1 MEHIIPGRVQMLG
14 GPAEGIVVLRVED
27 DRVAAD
33 QSEVVGELL
42 GRCILSALE
51 LTAHRAKVHWVG
63 DHGAVRGLRV
73 LVDWLRK
80 PAQRIEP
87 RELIE
92 RVLEAPIQR
101 AALAVT
107 AAVHLGTGWYVEV
120 DPSYTRRRRRR
131 HRLALL
137 LGRPPGRAGRAGR
150 RAHHRRR
157 GEWRSVGATSGL
169 GRVSRAGA
177 GASLDELVDDRRRQG
192 PARTLGAQHA
202 AAVRWPPLQRA
213 RAPAAILDGV
223 RAPYAEQLPLAPAR
237 LMSPWAL
244 ERSSGSFDRPVAS
257 KL

>member
-1 MEHIIPGRVQMLG
+1 M
-14 GPAEGIVVLRVED
+14 LRVED

-33 QSEVVGELL
+33 QSEIVGELL
-42 GRCILSALE
+42 GRCIPSALE

-63 DHGAVRGLRV
+63 DHSAVRGLRV
-73 LVDWLRK
+73 LVDWLRE
-80 PAQRIEP
+80 PAKRIKP

-92 RVLEAPIQR
+92 CVLEAPIQR

-107 AAVHLGTGWYVEV
+107 AAVHLGTGRYVEI
-120 DPSYTRRRRRR
+120 DPSHTRRRRRR

-150 RAHHRRR
+150 RAHHRGRGR
-157 GEWRSVGATSGL
+157 GEWRSVCATGGH

-177 GASLDELVDDRRRQG
+177 AGARLDELVDDRRGQR

-213 RAPAAILDGV
+213 RAPAATLDGV